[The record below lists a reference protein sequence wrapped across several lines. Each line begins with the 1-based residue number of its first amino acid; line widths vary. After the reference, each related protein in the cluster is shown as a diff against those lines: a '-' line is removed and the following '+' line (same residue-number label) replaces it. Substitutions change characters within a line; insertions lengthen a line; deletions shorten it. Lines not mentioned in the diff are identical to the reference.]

1 MAVQLN
7 GKLNLY
13 KVIIITTQCFY
24 PNIGGIE
31 ALMTGMATAMHKSGN
46 DVLVVADGKKD
57 ESDIIKTYNI
67 KRFNGWKPIRRI
79 KKAKYINQ
87 LCNTRNIE
95 AIYADSW
102 KSIEYL
108 KSIDV
113 PIFVL
118 AHGTEIQ
125 KNISNINFYKKFK
138 QKRIFSS
145 FKKSTKIIANSNY
158 TKELIKESLKINA
171 NKINIIHPGIDIY
184 EKFIQHH
191 TILKIKNII
200 NSSHP
205 VILTLARLE
214 LRKGHKLILDALS
227 RLMDKYPNLLYI
239 IAGDGPSKKEIKQY
253 ARELQI
259 SDNIRF
265 LGWITEPEKSV
276 LLKSTNLFIM
286 TPHIDRES
294 VEGFGMSFIDAAFH
308 GLATIGTDS
317 GGIPDAIIDGKTG
330 LVARTSDV
338 SDITAKIDELLS
350 NPKKR
355 IALGKAGQKNALE
368 KFQWDN
374 KVREYLGLI

>member
-1 MAVQLN
+1 
-7 GKLNLY
+7 
-13 KVIIITTQCFY
+13 
-24 PNIGGIE
+24 
-31 ALMTGMATAMHKSGN
+31 MTGMAAAMHKSGN

-125 KNISNINFYKKFK
+125 KNISNLNFYKKFK

-145 FKKSTKIIANSNY
+145 YKKSKKIIANSNY
-158 TKELIKESLKINA
+158 TKELIKESLKIKA
-171 NKINIIHPGIDIY
+171 NKIDIIHPGIDIY
-184 EKFIQHH
+184 EKFIGNH
-191 TILKIKNII
+191 TILRIKRII
-200 NSSHP
+200 NNSHP
-205 VILTLARLE
+205 VIITLARLE
-214 LRKGHKLILDALS
+214 LRKGHKLVLDALS
-227 RLMDKYPNLLYI
+227 RLIKRYPNLLYI
-239 IAGDGPSKKEIKQY
+239 IAGDGPFKKGIKEY
-253 ARELQI
+253 ARQLGINE
-259 SDNIRF
+259 NIKF

-286 TPHIDRES
+286 TPHLDKES

-308 GLATIGTDS
+308 ALATVGTDS

-330 LVARTSDV
+330 LIAKTSDV
-338 SDITAKIDELLS
+338 NDITAKIDELLS

-355 IALGKAGQKNALE
+355 IALGKAGQRNALE
-368 KFQWDN
+368 KFQWEN
-374 KVREYLGLI
+374 KVKEYLNLIYN

>member
-1 MAVQLN
+1 
-7 GKLNLY
+7 
-13 KVIIITTQCFY
+13 
-24 PNIGGIE
+24 
-31 ALMTGMATAMHKSGN
+31 MTGMAIAMYKSGK
-46 DVLVVADGKKD
+46 DILVVADGKKYED
-57 ESDIIKTYNI
+57 EKIKTYSI

-79 KKAKYINQ
+79 KKARYIRQ
-87 LCNTRNIE
+87 LCNKSNIE

-108 KSIDV
+108 KNINV
-113 PIFVL
+113 PIFAL

-125 KNISNINFYKKFK
+125 KNINSLNFYKIFK
-138 QKRIFSS
+138 QKRILSS
-145 FKKSTKIIANSNY
+145 FKKSKKIIANSNY
-158 TKELIKESLKINA
+158 TKELIKESLKIKG
-171 NKINIIHPGIDIY
+171 NKIDIIHPGIDIY

-200 NSSHP
+200 NNSHP

-227 RLMDKYPNLLYI
+227 RLTDKYPNLLYI

-253 ARELQI
+253 ARKLQI
-259 SDNIRF
+259 SDSIRF

-374 KVREYLGLI
+374 KVKEYLGLI

>member
-1 MAVQLN
+1 
-7 GKLNLY
+7 
-13 KVIIITTQCFY
+13 
-24 PNIGGIE
+24 
-31 ALMTGMATAMHKSGN
+31 MTGMAAAMYKSGK
-46 DVLVVADGKKD
+46 DILVVADGKKD
-57 ESDIIKTYNI
+57 EDEKIKTYNI

-87 LCNTRNIE
+87 LCKTNNIE

-102 KSIEYL
+102 KSVEYL
-108 KSIDV
+108 KNINV

-125 KNISNINFYKKFK
+125 KNINYLNFYKKIK

-145 FKKSTKIIANSNY
+145 YNKSRKIVANSNY
-158 TKELIKESLKINA
+158 TKELIKESLRIDA
-171 NKINIIHPGIDIY
+171 NKINIVHPGVDIY
-184 EKFIQHH
+184 EKFIQNR
-191 TILKIKNII
+191 TILKIKKII
-200 NSSHP
+200 NNSHP

-214 LRKGHKLILDALS
+214 LRKGHKLVLDALS
-227 RLMDKYPNLLYI
+227 RLIDKYPNLLYI

-286 TPHIDRES
+286 TPHLDKQS

-308 GLATIGTDS
+308 ALATVGTDS

-330 LVARTSDV
+330 LIAKTSDIN
-338 SDITAKIDELLS
+338 DITAKIDELLS

-368 KFQWDN
+368 KFQWDK
-374 KVREYLGLI
+374 KVKEYLNLI